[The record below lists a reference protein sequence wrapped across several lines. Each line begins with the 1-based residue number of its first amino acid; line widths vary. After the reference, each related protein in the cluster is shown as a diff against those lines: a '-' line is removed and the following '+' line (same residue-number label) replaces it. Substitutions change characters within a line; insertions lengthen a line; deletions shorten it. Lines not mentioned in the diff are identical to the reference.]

1 MAPTRSTTTLCCLS
15 LLAGSASAQ
24 LIGADFSAG
33 LSDIAP
39 DTAQTTA
46 IATSIGIVDFAP
58 GGAAF
63 DGQYLYVEN
72 VSNPSQIVQIDPTG
86 AEAPFSLT
94 RGYTTASGGA
104 NDNLAA
110 DANGVLWEIDTGSAN
125 IYSLFFDGSGT
136 INRSLVGTA
145 FDISNFAAPSAIGD
159 IAWGDDGLLYISS
172 AEGNFTWDPSTDTTT
187 LLSGAEV
194 FTGLA
199 WFDGQLYGSFGDPFL
214 RALVPLDPATMTSG
228 PSYIFDFGVAGFTD
242 LASFSGDG
250 PDEPCDPNQPEVVA
264 EDGVLVQTLV
274 ARRNINAGTVTTEVV
289 GSDLVVTYNTINAW
303 GLREIHLWAGL
314 DTADMPQRRRG
325 APRINCFPF
334 QANHLCGATSYS
346 VTIPLADLGI
356 SCPVDPDREIYVAA
370 HAVVSRCGQCEHA
383 WADGDRFTRRG
394 RWGRRYTANFE
405 CVCDGPPPVVNT
417 CETAYAFSDGAT
429 FGQEPDSTCFLD
441 IDTNGDNILDEND
454 FNAWGWTI
462 KIPHTDVDGF
472 YTLPIYARAEDC
484 DTSVGIEV
492 GILDIVY
499 SVPND
504 VSTQPVQVFVTYD
517 MNPGY
522 QMDEIHFY
530 QGGEPLPL
538 DMDTNEQTIALD
550 QFPVIV
556 DNFTGS
562 PDANFST
569 EYIFDFAWD
578 PDTDNDGVLD
588 GVYIIA
594 NAIVCGDFPAAP
606 APTEE

>member
-1 MAPTRSTTTLCCLS
+1 MLNARSMSTLCCLS
-15 LLAGSASAQ
+15 LFAGSASAQ
-24 LIGADFSAG
+24 LIGAGFDASLYDIVPDVAQTSAAATSFGSAG
-33 LSDIAP
+33 
-39 DTAQTTA
+39 
-46 IATSIGIVDFAP
+46 ATP

-72 VSNPSQIVQIDPTG
+72 ADNPAEFLQIDPAGVEPTV
-86 AEAPFSLT
+86 SLS
-94 RGYTTASGGA
+94 RAYTTASGGA
-104 NDNLAA
+104 NNNLAA

-125 IYSLFFDGSGT
+125 IYSLFIDGSGSVAR
-136 INRSLVGTA
+136 NLVGTA
-145 FDISNFAAPSAIGD
+145 FDIVNFAAPSTIGD
-159 IAWGDDGLLYISS
+159 IAWGPDGLLYISS
-172 AEGNFTWDPSTDTTT
+172 AEGNFTWDPNTDTTT
-187 LLSGAEV
+187 LLGGAEV

-228 PSYIFDFGVAGFTD
+228 PSYLFEFGVAGFAD
-242 LASFSGDG
+242 LASFNGDG
-250 PDEPCDPNQPEVVA
+250 PEEPCDPNQPKVVA
-264 EDGVLVQTLV
+264 EDGVLVQTLI
-274 ARRNINAGTVTTEVV
+274 AGRHINAGTVTTEVV
-289 GSDLVVTYNTINAW
+289 GSDLVVTYNTTNAW
-303 GLREIHLWAGL
+303 GLLEIHLWAGL
-314 DTADMPQRRRG
+314 DTADMPQTRRG
-325 APRINCFPF
+325 TPKIGRFPYK
-334 QANHLCGATSYS
+334 AEHLCGATSYS

-356 SCPVDPDREIYVAA
+356 ACPVDPDREIYIAA
-370 HAVVSRCGQCEHA
+370 HAVVSRCGRCETA
-383 WADGDRFTRRG
+383 WADGDRFTRR
-394 RWGRRYTANFE
+394 RMWGMRYTASFE
-405 CVCDGPPPVVNT
+405 CVCDGPPPVVTT

-517 MNPGY
+517 MNPGF

-538 DMDTNEQTIALD
+538 DMDTNEPTIALD

-578 PDTDNDGVLD
+578 PDTDNDGILD

-594 NAIVCGDFPAAP
+594 NAIVCGEFPDAP
-606 APTEE
+606 PPTE